1 MAATAISSSLL
12 FLIIVSFHS
21 EAASQTTT
29 ADGEEQILLRVKEDW
44 GNPSAL
50 SSWNDSTST
59 NHCNWTGIG
68 CSADGSITDITL
80 VNQNITQPI
89 PATICELRSLSYL
102 NLGYNYITTSFPKSL
117 YNCSNLRYLDISQ
130 NYFIGVIPSDIYHLS
145 PHLTTLVLSANNFT
159 GDIPRS
165 IGRLPAAIE
174 YLALNNNLFNVSFP
188 AELGNLSNLQ
198 TLWLAYNS
206 FVPTTIPSTFRNLTQ
221 LGFLWMTQT
230 NLKGEIPEF
239 IGKLTQIYQ
248 LDLSENSLS
257 GSIPA
262 GIWNLKNLK
271 YLYLYKNNLTG
282 EIKIDGAIG
291 ALELEQLDVSINQL
305 NGSIPEEFGKL
316 PKLSLL
322 LMYENWFSGEIP
334 ASIGLLPE
342 LTDLRLFSND
352 LTGVLPPQLGEHC
365 PLWNVEVDDN
375 MISGE
380 LPENLCA
387 GRALNSIIVFN
398 NNLTGNLPAS
408 LGNCSTLGNIMIQ
421 NNRFSGD
428 FPAGI
433 WSSAV
438 NITTV
443 IMHDNALSGT
453 LPDRLPWNLSRL
465 EMENNRFS
473 GNIPS
478 WAGNLLVFLAD
489 SNLFSGEIPANM
501 TGLSHLQTLSLGGN
515 HISGSGGSYGLSR
528 GVLIMFIVLGILIFV
543 IAAGFAIF
551 VIRDCRRRKDGDDLA
566 KWKLTSFQSLDFTES
581 SIVRGLTE
589 DNLIGSGGSGKVYR
603 IHLDNR
609 ARDIV
614 AVKKIW
620 NSRKLASKLEKEFQS
635 EVEILGSIR
644 HTNIVK
650 LLCCVSSV
658 DSKLLVYEY
667 MGNRSLDRWLHKKRR
682 LEATSI
688 VLHRLESG
696 PRPLD
701 WPARLRIAVGA
712 AQGLCYMHHD
722 CSPPIVHRDV
732 KSSNILLDSEFRP
745 KIADFGLARML
756 AKSGELHTASAIAGS
771 FGYMAPECAYSRKV
785 NEKVDVYS
793 FGVVLLE
800 LATGREA
807 NDGGEHSSL
816 AEWIWRHVQDGN
828 KLMDVIDQDI
838 RDPLYVDEI
847 AAVLKLG
854 IMCTGTL
861 PSTRPTMKEVLQILL
876 RYERMHGIG
885 DKPLVEYDGAPLL
898 QTKRGGRNK
907 RPSDGDEYNDDGSL
921 ACNV

>member
-1 MAATAISSSLL
+1 MSISHWMKGHGATM
-12 FLIIVSFHS
+12 
-21 EAASQTTT
+21 
-29 ADGEEQILLRVKEDW
+29 
-44 GNPSAL
+44 
-50 SSWNDSTST
+50 
-59 NHCNWTGIG
+59 
-68 CSADGSITDITL
+68 
-80 VNQNITQPI
+80 
-89 PATICELRSLSYL
+89 
-102 NLGYNYITTSFPKSL
+102 
-117 YNCSNLRYLDISQ
+117 
-130 NYFIGVIPSDIYHLS
+130 GVI
-145 PHLTTLVLSANNFT
+145 
-159 GDIPRS
+159 
-165 IGRLPAAIE
+165 
-174 YLALNNNLFNVSFP
+174 
-188 AELGNLSNLQ
+188 
-198 TLWLAYNS
+198 WLA
-206 FVPTTIPSTFRNLTQ
+206 
-221 LGFLWMTQT
+221 
-230 NLKGEIPEF
+230 
-239 IGKLTQIYQ
+239 
-248 LDLSENSLS
+248 
-257 GSIPA
+257 
-262 GIWNLKNLK
+262 
-271 YLYLYKNNLTG
+271 
-282 EIKIDGAIG
+282 
-291 ALELEQLDVSINQL
+291 
-305 NGSIPEEFGKL
+305 EEFGKL
-316 PKLSLL
+316 PKLSIL
-322 LMYENWFSGEIP
+322 LMYYNRLSGEIP
-334 ASIGLLPE
+334 ASIGLLPK
-342 LTDLRLFSND
+342 LTDLRLFSNN
-352 LTGVLPPQLGEHC
+352 LTGVLPPQLGEYC

-380 LPENLCA
+380 LPQNLCA
-387 GRALNSIIVFN
+387 GGALSSIIVSN

-421 NNRFSGD
+421 SNRFSGD

-453 LPDRLPWNLSRL
+453 LPDKLPWNLSRL

-473 GNIPS
+473 GDIPS

-489 SNLFSGEIPANM
+489 NNSFSGEIPANM
-501 TGLSHLQTLSLGGN
+501 TGLSHLQILSLAGN
-515 HISGSGGSYGLSR
+515 HISGEIPLAISTLKALTTLNLSHNQLTGEIPASIGSLQVLNTLDLSVNQLSGVIPVAIGNLKINFLNLSSNRLSGEIPISLQNPAYDHSFLSNPQLCSSDLLLNVRSCETGSGGSNGLSR
-528 GVLIMFIVLGILIFV
+528 GVRIMFIVLGVLIFV

-620 NSRKLASKLEKEFQS
+620 NSKKWDSKLEKEFQS
-635 EVEILGSIR
+635 EVEILSSIR
-644 HTNIVK
+644 HANIVK

-667 MGNRSLDRWLHKKRR
+667 MGNGSLDRWLHTKRR
-682 LEATSI
+682 VEATSV
-688 VLHRLESG
+688 VLDRLESG

-701 WPARLRIAVGA
+701 WPSRLRIAVGA

-732 KSSNILLDSEFRP
+732 KSSNILLDSDFRVR
-745 KIADFGLARML
+745 IADFGLARML
-756 AKSGELHTASAIAGS
+756 AKSGELDTASAIAGS
-771 FGYMAPECAYSRKV
+771 FGYMAPEYAYSRRV

-800 LATGREA
+800 LTTGREA
-807 NDGGEHSSL
+807 NDGGEHGSL

-828 KLMDVIDQDI
+828 KLMDVIDQNI

-854 IMCTGTL
+854 IICTGTL
-861 PSTRPTMKEVLQILL
+861 PSTRPTMNEVLQILL

-885 DKPLVEYDGAPLL
+885 DKPYAEYDGAPLL
-898 QTKRGGRNK
+898 QARRSSRNK
-907 RPSDGDEYNDDGSL
+907 RPSDGDECNDDGSL